1 MKTIA
6 ISLAA
11 ACLTA
16 IGSGAVSAQDPTAS
30 PSYGSV
36 GLSGGFT
43 PDPHRVELT
52 AGGSIDAQSSLGG
65 SCRGYVANAPDY
77 QLRFEPGS
85 LPLAISVDSDF
96 DTTLVVNTPDGGW
109 ACDDDGGEEPLNP
122 LLTWNSPASGR
133 YDIWVGTYSDST
145 APATLFISELGEQT
159 RSGSVDASWAG
170 GGLSIASAAIYGT
183 HSISGGFMPDPW
195 VLNVQ
200 SGGPISASDAVGSDC
215 RGYVTEA
222 PTAEL
227 DYSGSGTLHLYTAG
241 SSDTTLVVN
250 APDGSWRCDD
260 DGGDGVNAGLT
271 FSGGGVYDVYVGSY
285 SSGGGASTRLM
296 ASELSMNRMP
306 SSK

>member
-1 MKTIA
+1 MKIIA
-6 ISLAA
+6 ITLAA
-11 ACLTA
+11 AC
-16 IGSGAVSAQDPTAS
+16 SGAFGAAAAAQDYTAS
-30 PSYGSV
+30 PTYGSV
-36 GLSGGFT
+36 SLSGGFT

-52 AGGSIDAQSSLGG
+52 AGGTIDAQSSLGG
-65 SCRGYVANAPDY
+65 NCRGRVANAPDY
-77 QLRFEPGS
+77 QLHFSPGS
-85 LPLAISVDSDF
+85 LPLAISVDSDA
-96 DTTLVVNTPDGGW
+96 DTTLVVNTPGGGW
-109 ACDDDGGEEPLNP
+109 VCDDDGGDEPLNP
-122 LLTWNSPASGR
+122 LLTWNSPPSGR

-159 RSGSVDASWAG
+159 RSSSVDASWSD
-170 GGLSIASAAIYGT
+170 GGLSIGSAAIYGT

-200 SGGPISASDAVGSDC
+200 SGGPLSASDAVSSDC

-227 DYSGSGTLHLYTAG
+227 NYSGSGTLHLYTAG

-306 SSK
+306 SPK